1 MRLLICDDEI
11 LIRELINDY
20 CVNEG
25 YECDLAEDGNE
36 AVDLCKKNDYDLI
49 IMDIMM
55 PNMDGFTAINE
66 IKKYRDI
73 PTIMLSARKEEE
85 DKLQGFD
92 AGVEDYVTK
101 PFSPKELMARIKV
114 ITKRYKKSD
123 LISIGNIEINNNS
136 HEVKINGEVVEM
148 TSTQFKLLKLFIE
161 NDGMALSRDKIIE
174 CIWGFDYEAD
184 DRTIDAHIK
193 LLRSKLGEYR
203 NSIKTVRNVGYKFVY
218 EEK

>member
-25 YECDLAEDGNE
+25 YECDLAEDGNV

-85 DKLQGFD
+85 DKLQGFEV
-92 AGVEDYVTK
+92 GVEDYVTK
-101 PFSPKELMARIKV
+101 PFSPKELMARVKVIGKRNKKEDIIKV
-114 ITKRYKKSD
+114 
-123 LISIGNIEINNNS
+123 GNITIDNS
-136 HEVKINGEVVEM
+136 SHSVTIDGNIVEM
-148 TSTQFKLLKLFIE
+148 TNTQYELLKLFME
-161 NDGMALSRDKIIE
+161 NEGIALSRDIIIE
-174 CIWGFDYEAD
+174 KIWGYDYDAD

-193 LLRSKLGEYR
+193 LLRSKLGAYR
-203 NSIKTVRNVGYKFVY
+203 KSIKTIRNVGYRFNYDK
-218 EEK
+218 

>member
-1 MRLLICDDEI
+1 MRLLICDDEV

-25 YECDLAEDGNE
+25 YECDLAEDGNV

-85 DKLQGFD
+85 DKLQGFE

-114 ITKRYKKSD
+114 ITKRFKKAD

-161 NDGMALSRDKIIE
+161 NEGMALSRDKIIE
-174 CIWGFDYEAD
+174 CIWGYDYEAD